1 MEEEE
6 DSRRKRP
13 KVINVAATVPE
24 VTFMKKQQEQSGRGA
39 GIQGLG

>member
-6 DSRRKRP
+6 DSITKRP

-24 VTFMKKQQEQSGRGA
+24 VTFTEKWQEQSGRGA